1 MSTAFRIA
9 PEQGDIVIR
18 LPKGSVDEE
27 QLMAL
32 LDYLE
37 LETMRR
43 RSELSSEDAERLA
56 RDVNQGA
63 WQQVRDLFEPSCD

>member
-1 MSTAFRIA
+1 MSAAFRIA

-18 LPKGSVDEE
+18 LPRGSVDEE

-37 LETMRR
+37 LETLRR
-43 RSELSSEDAERLA
+43 RSELSGEDAERLA
-56 RDVNQGA
+56 GDVNQNA
-63 WQQVRDLFEPSCD
+63 WQQVRHLFEPSRD